1 MREAADRV
9 AARLE
14 ELIKPQK
21 ILEQGKPESAPEPQ
35 RSSKQ
40 DFTHFGFE
48 ALQVEG

>member
-14 ELIKPQK
+14 ELIKPQMVPA
-21 ILEQGKPESAPEPQ
+21 LAESKAAPEPQ
-35 RSSKQ
+35 GSFKQ
-40 DFTHFGFE
+40 GFTHFGFE

>member
-21 ILEQGKPESAPEPQ
+21 ILGQGKPESTHFF
-35 RSSKQ
+35 KQ
-40 DFTHFGFE
+40 SFTHFGFE